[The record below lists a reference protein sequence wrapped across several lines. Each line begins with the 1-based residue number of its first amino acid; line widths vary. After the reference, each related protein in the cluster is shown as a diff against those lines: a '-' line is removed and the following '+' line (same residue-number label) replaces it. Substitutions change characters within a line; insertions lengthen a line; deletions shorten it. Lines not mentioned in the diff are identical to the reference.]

1 MRASAALVAVSG
13 LLLTACATVPSGPS
27 IMALPGSGKTFDEF
41 QSDDG
46 NCRQWAFQQSGSA
59 ADAAN
64 QTTASSAV
72 VGTLLGAAAGA
83 AIGAAA
89 GNPALGAAAGAGFG
103 LFAGGA
109 SGASAAQGAYATS
122 QSRYDAAYVQCMYA
136 RGNQVPVSGV
146 RMRYSSPP
154 VNTARPAA
162 PPLPPGVPPPPS
174 GSPPPPPPPSSSP
187 ASSSAAPPPPPAGAP
202 PPPPAR

>member
-27 IMALPGSGKTFDEF
+27 VMALPGSGRTFEEF
-41 QSDDG
+41 QNDDAG
-46 NCRQWAFQQSGSA
+46 CRQWAFQQSGSA
-59 ADAAN
+59 SDAAN
-64 QTTASSAV
+64 HTTASSAAI
-72 VGTLLGAAAGA
+72 GTLLGAAAGA

-122 QSRYDAAYVQCMYA
+122 QGRYDSAYVQCMYA
-136 RGNQVPVSGV
+136 RGHQVPVSGV

-162 PPLPPGVPPPPS
+162 PPLPPGVPLPPA
-174 GSPPPPPPPSSSP
+174 GTPPPPPPPSSSP
-187 ASSSAAPPPPPAGAP
+187 ASSSVNFPLPPAGTPPPPPTH
-202 PPPPAR
+202 

>member
-27 IMALPGSGKTFDEF
+27 MMALPGTGKTFEQF
-41 QSDDG
+41 QGDDG
-46 NCRQWAFQQSGSA
+46 ACRQWALQQSGSA
-59 ADAAN
+59 SDAAN
-64 QTTASSAV
+64 HSTASSAV

-109 SGASAAQGAYATS
+109 SGSANAQGAYGTV
-122 QSRYDAAYVQCMYA
+122 QSRYDSAYVLCMYA
-136 RGNQVPVSGV
+136 RQPGPVSGTGA
-146 RMRYSSPP
+146 RYSSP
-154 VNTARPAA
+154 VSAARPAR
-162 PPLPPGVPPPPS
+162 LRRVPPGRP
-174 GSPPPPPPPSSSP
+174 P
-187 ASSSAAPPPPPAGAP
+187 ASGRNTTTSAAS
-202 PPPPAR
+202 

>member
-27 IMALPGSGKTFDEF
+27 MMALPGTGKTFEQF
-41 QSDDG
+41 QGDDG
-46 NCRQWAFQQSGSA
+46 ACRQWALQQSGSA
-59 ADAAN
+59 SDAAN
-64 QTTASSAV
+64 HSTASSAV

-109 SGASAAQGAYATS
+109 SGSANAQGAYGTV
-122 QSRYDAAYVQCMYA
+122 QSRYDSAYVQCMYA
-136 RGNQVPVSGV
+136 HGNQVPVSGT
-146 RMRYSSPP
+146 RARYSSPP
-154 VNTARPAA
+154 VSTARPA
-162 PPLPPGVPPPPS
+162 S
-174 GSPPPPPPPSSSP
+174 REYWWR
-187 ASSSAAPPPPPAGAP
+187 AA
-202 PPPPAR
+202 R